1 MNKYNFNGRVAV
13 ITGGAQGFGLAIT
26 KRIIQSNG
34 NVIIWDIDKDAIS
47 KAKNEIKSFFI
58 KNSKKFMF
66 YLLGFFKLSKGKK
79 FYSWNFLS
87 SRP

>member
-34 NVIIWDIDKDAIS
+34 NVIIWDIDKDEIS
-47 KAKNEIKSFFI
+47 KAKNEI
-58 KNSKKFMF
+58 NSNNNV
-66 YLLGFFKLSKGKK
+66 LEHRL
-79 FYSWNFLS
+79 
-87 SRP
+87 